1 MEKILDIV
9 QVVISALLVATILL
23 QQRGEGLSS
32 AFGGEGGGASYFKK
46 RGMEKI
52 LFIATIVLAVL
63 FILSA
68 VFRILIFK

>member
-1 MEKILDIV
+1 MEKILDIAQIV
-9 QVVISALLVATILL
+9 LSALLVATILL
-23 QQRGEGLSS
+23 QERGEGLSS

-63 FILSA
+63 FVASA
-68 VFRILIFK
+68 IFRILIFK

>member
-1 MEKILDIV
+1 MEKILDIA
-9 QVVISALLVATILL
+9 QIVIATLLTASILL

-46 RGMEKI
+46 RGMEKV

-63 FILSA
+63 FIASA
-68 VFRILIFK
+68 IVRILIFK

>member
-1 MEKILDIV
+1 MEKIIDIV
-9 QVVISALLVATILL
+9 QIVLSVLLMSTILL

-46 RGMEKI
+46 RGMEKV

-63 FILSA
+63 FIASA
-68 VFRILIFK
+68 IYRILIFK